1 MATDAGQ
8 IYVFDV
14 AAASLATTFNTH
26 AMCVR
31 SLSWSADSQVPNI
44 YFGET
49 LTNLPDCY
57 SFFFLALMTNESLF
71 MIYAPHRRPKPL
83 EERWHT

>member
-1 MATDAGQ
+1 MSTEAGQ

-31 SLSWSADSQVPNI
+31 SLSWSADSQVCNI
-44 YFGET
+44 YIYET
-49 LTNLPDCY
+49 FTNLLD
-57 SFFFLALMTNESLF
+57 
-71 MIYAPHRRPKPL
+71 
-83 EERWHT
+83 